1 MIWNKVETVSK
12 DELHAI
18 QSERLIKTVNRVY
31 DNVGYY
37 RKKMDA
43 QGILPGD
50 IKSIDDL
57 SKLPFTDKYDLAEN
71 YPFGTFAAPMSEIV
85 RFHASSGTT
94 GKPKVAGY
102 TRNDLAVWSECVAR
116 CLTMA
121 GMTKEDMLH
130 VAFGYGLF
138 TGGFGLHQGSEL
150 IGAATIPVSGGNTER
165 QITILTDFKP
175 TYLCCTPSYA
185 LYIAS
190 ELERMGKSKED
201 LNLKAGIFGAEPW
214 TDEMKAEI
222 EKKLGIKAYD
232 IYGLTEITGPGVS
245 MCCDE
250 NNGLHV
256 CADHFVPEIINPDT
270 LLPEGDNTV
279 GELVFTTISKE
290 AFPLIRYRTRD
301 LTSIDSS
308 PCACGR
314 TSPRM
319 ARIMG
324 RSDDM
329 LIIRGVNV
337 FPSQIESVILK
348 SSDVAPYYMIYVDRD
363 GLLDTMKIKVEMN
376 SELFSDEVKKIE
388 AVERKLRHDIESVI
402 GISASVELVE
412 ARTLPRFE
420 GKAKHVIDNRKLYK

>member
-71 YPFGTFAAPMSEIV
+71 YPFGTFAAPMSEVV

-222 EKKLGIKAYD
+222 EKKLGLKAYD

-348 SSDVAPYYMIYVDRD
+348 SSDVAPYYMIYVDRE

>member
-71 YPFGTFAAPMSEIV
+71 YPFGTFAAPMSEVV

-185 LYIAS
+185 LYVAS
-190 ELERMGKSKED
+190 ELERMGKSKDD

-250 NNGLHV
+250 NNGLHI

-279 GELVFTTISKE
+279 GELVFTTVSKE

-348 SSDVAPYYMIYVDRD
+348 SSDVAPYYMIYVDRE

-376 SELFSDEVKKIE
+376 AELFSDEVKRIE

>member
-71 YPFGTFAAPMSEIV
+71 YPFGTFAAPMSEVV

-348 SSDVAPYYMIYVDRD
+348 SSDVAPYYMIYVDRE

-376 SELFSDEVKKIE
+376 SELFSDEIKKIE